1 MRCRLYMLTTKA
13 IQPDVPRAWR
23 VADSA
28 VALVATGAQP
38 RERLTEEMLV
48 AAVIARAS
56 KQQPA
61 LADSAR
67 HVAKRSEGDAQID
80 PTRDL
85 ALYGAFVYTLLGDK
99 ADAIRLLK
107 EYFGAS
113 PDKAA
118 QLRDEPGWWFRDLA
132 SDPRFRQ
139 AVGAP

>member
-1 MRCRLYMLTTKA
+1 
-13 IQPDVPRAWR
+13 
-23 VADSA
+23 
-28 VALVATGAQP
+28 
-38 RERLTEEMLV
+38 
-48 AAVIARAS
+48 
-56 KQQPA
+56 
-61 LADSAR
+61 
-67 HVAKRSEGDAQID
+67 
-80 PTRDL
+80 L